1 MGKQVNKDIAKFN
14 ALTVASMLLE
24 KVDIDEELGDFL
36 EREDLAEFV
45 PLIQDE
51 MKRLTQ
57 SIANRAEK
65 LNAKYKNKIPDFV
78 NTSLET
84 EAIQDICEKMY

>member
-1 MGKQVNKDIAKFN
+1 MGKQVNKDVAKFN
-14 ALTVASMLLE
+14 ALTIASMVLE

-36 EREDLAEFV
+36 EREDLAEFL

-51 MKRLTQ
+51 MKRLTK
-57 SIANRAEK
+57 SIVNRAEN
-65 LNAKYKNKIPDFV
+65 LNAKYKGKIPDFA

>member
-1 MGKQVNKDIAKFN
+1 MGKQLNKDIAKFN
-14 ALTVASMLLE
+14 ALTVASLLLE

-36 EREDLAEFV
+36 DREDLAEFV

-51 MKRLTQ
+51 MKRLTK
-57 SIANRAEK
+57 SIVNRAES
-65 LNAKYKNKIPDFV
+65 LNAKYKGKIPDFA
-78 NTSLET
+78 NASLET